1 MYCYFKDSAL
11 WNDQLGEQPV
21 DVFTELWGLRS
32 LRLGARFHG
41 NLCLDRMQRD
51 LGLGHLAR
59 FFGMAV
65 TCLLSPHSQVV
76 AAATQTLKVPQSPQ
90 PSLSWGKQST

>member
-32 LRLGARFHG
+32 LRLGAKFHR
-41 NLCLDRMQRD
+41 N
-51 LGLGHLAR
+51 
-59 FFGMAV
+59 
-65 TCLLSPHSQVV
+65 LLS
-76 AAATQTLKVPQSPQ
+76 
-90 PSLSWGKQST
+90 